1 MTTCCGRATTQDEQV
16 LGMEQMWV
24 LTPNPVGKGGQEK
37 LPKWGPGSQAP
48 GCPPTSWVVMKS
60 EHVVSA
66 PATGSRPPSSL
77 AHIMAVLPNG
87 FPSFRSSLNIWS
99 LIKVLQRFL
108 LDLTINS
115 PLLIL
120 SKACLI
126 WPQQCIHHVCH
137 SSSGSP
143 GSHLLTVFL
152 QFAKSQSYC
161 RAFACLFPQP
171 THMSPPPVKRFSALF
186 GVLKQK

>member
-1 MTTCCGRATTQDEQV
+1 MAS
-16 LGMEQMWV
+16 LW
-24 LTPNPVGKGGQEK
+24 TPPSP
-37 LPKWGPGSQAP
+37 LPPH
-48 GCPPTSWVVMKS
+48 SWVSSPLSPPLRSYPVPHWS
-60 EHVVSA
+60 S
-66 PATGSRPPSSL
+66 PPPLPQLRPPSSL

-161 RAFACLFPQP
+161 RAFACLFPPDLP
-171 THMSPPPVKRFSALF
+171 TAGSFSIF
-186 GVLKQK
+186 RSHLKCHLLRESIPDQCI